1 MSDNIKIEIKGF
13 FGSLLYGRSS
23 LWAHKKK
30 LKELSY
36 EVVEKI
42 RKIDAS
48 TYLAPLKAEKDK
60 ILNMAKKPILD
71 ELFVP
76 MKEQLDEITSNVESK
91 EMKLRKA
98 QDDVKKMNEEMKLLK
113 IKVDA
118 IKKKKIELGL

>member
-1 MSDNIKIEIKGF
+1 M
-13 FGSLLYGRSS
+13 
-23 LWAHKKK
+23 
-30 LKELSY
+30 
-36 EVVEKI
+36 
-42 RKIDAS
+42 
-48 TYLAPLKAEKDK
+48 APLKAEKDK